1 MLSVLG
7 CTLYPDVISGG
18 LCVDSRIK
26 QTKFVTVMNIYNRS
40 ESADYRFFARLP
52 DGRALLSCHARNVV
66 VIVNGN
72 GDEVGKLEDGQ
83 IKKPEGIAV
92 NSKGH
97 VFVVDRH
104 NHCIRVFDEKLVQ
117 QRGIVTDFQ
126 PVGRMNQ
133 PVGIAIS
140 TIDDSIYVADNENHR
155 VLVFT
160 AAGEYRSTLGDN
172 YGSAPGKFFCPCGV
186 ALYVHPVYGEMVIV
200 SEWGG
205 GRVQVFK
212 ADGSLF
218 ALYGGVEHAHHVVVD
233 ADGIIYV
240 SEYSARKIRKFSLT
254 GDILGGGE
262 WTSSAVSLVAGKSGV
277 DAVVTPIQV
286 VLVLGECKKRRV
298 SE

>member
-1 MLSVLG
+1 MAFALILVF
-7 CTLYPDVISGG
+7 
-18 LCVDSRIK
+18 RIK
-26 QTKFVTVMNIYNRS
+26 QTKFVTVMNIYNQS
-40 ESADYRFFARLP
+40 ENADYRFFVRLP
-52 DGRALLSCHARNVV
+52 DGRGLLSCHARNVV
-66 VIVNGN
+66 VIVNSS
-72 GDEVGKLEDGQ
+72 GDEVGQLEDG
-83 IKKPEGIAV
+83 IRRPEGIAV
-92 NSKGH
+92 NSKGY
-97 VFVVDRH
+97 VFVVDRYNNCVH
-104 NHCIRVFDEKLVQ
+104 VYDEKLVQ

-172 YGSAPGKFFCPCGV
+172 YGTAPGKFFCPCGV

-212 ADGSLF
+212 TDGSLF

>member
-1 MLSVLG
+1 
-7 CTLYPDVISGG
+7 
-18 LCVDSRIK
+18 
-26 QTKFVTVMNIYNRS
+26 
-40 ESADYRFFARLP
+40 
-52 DGRALLSCHARNVV
+52 
-66 VIVNGN
+66 
-72 GDEVGKLEDGQ
+72 
-83 IKKPEGIAV
+83 
-92 NSKGH
+92 
-97 VFVVDRH
+97 
-104 NHCIRVFDEKLVQ
+104 
-117 QRGIVTDFQ
+117 
-126 PVGRMNQ
+126 MNQ

-140 TIDDSIYVADNENHR
+140 VVDDSIYVADNENHR

-172 YGSAPGKFFCPCGV
+172 YGTAPGKFFCPCGV